1 MMITNLFYDITYVLG
16 ETKKE
21 NIEEN
26 PFEVMKNLYFIT

>member
-1 MMITNLFYDITYVLG
+1 MMLTNFFYDITYVLG

-26 PFEVMKNLYFIT
+26 TFEVMK